1 MADITRR
8 HALKLSLAGASLAAG
23 LTPAQALVRIV
34 VTGGEFVPLP
44 IAIPTFSGLDTAL
57 GTDAARVVTDDLR
70 RSGLFAPLDAARF
83 PVLAGDI
90 ETTPAFTDWRNL
102 EVDALVMGQVTR
114 SGNQIRANVRL
125 WDVIAG
131 EQIFG
136 STYATDQ
143 SNWRRIAHIVSDAVY
158 AQLTGEGGYFDSRV
172 VYVAESGPK
181 ANRQKRLAMIDA
193 DGANLTYL
201 TDGRDLVLTPR
212 FSPDN
217 RMLGYVSYVAGNPQ
231 VFLLELGTGRQQ
243 QIGNIGQMTFAPRFS
258 PDGGRLAFS
267 VTNSGNTNLLVMDM
281 ASGRLGQLSA
291 SAAIDTS
298 PSFSP
303 DGTQV
308 AFESDRGGSQQIY
321 VMGATGGGAQRI
333 SFGEGIYST
342 PVWAPTGDLI
352 AFTRKNG
359 NDFSIGIM
367 RPDGT
372 GERILTT
379 SFHNEGPSWAPNG
392 RVLMFWRD
400 LGGTDGPRLF
410 SIDVWGR
417 NEQVLR
423 TETFASD
430 PAWSP
435 LLS

>member
-1 MADITRR
+1 MAEITRR

-34 VTGGEFVPLP
+34 VTGGEFEPLP
-44 IAIPTFSGLDTAL
+44 IAIPTFSGLDTLL

-70 RSGLFAPLDAARF
+70 RSGLFAPLDASRL
-83 PVLAGDI
+83 PVQAGDI
-90 ETTPAFTDWRNL
+90 SSTPSFAEWRNL
-102 EVDALVMGQVTR
+102 EADALVMGQVMR

-125 WDVIAG
+125 WDVVAG

-136 STYATDQ
+136 STYAADQ

-158 AQLTGEGGYFDSRV
+158 SELTGEGGYFDSRV

-193 DGANLTYL
+193 DGANLNYL
-201 TDGRDLVLTPR
+201 TDGRSLVLTPR

-217 RMLGYVSYVAGNPQ
+217 RLLSYVSYVAGNPQ

-243 QIGNIGQMTFAPRFS
+243 QIGNFGQMTFAPRFS
-258 PDGGRLAFS
+258 PDGGRLALS

-303 DGTQV
+303 DGNQV
-308 AFESDRGGSQQIY
+308 VFESDRGGSQQIY
-321 VMGATGGGAQRI
+321 VMGAAGGGAQRI

-359 NDFSIGIM
+359 NEFSIGIM

-379 SFHNEGPSWAPNG
+379 SFHNEGPTWAPNG
-392 RVLMFWRD
+392 RVLMFFRD
-400 LGGTDGPRLF
+400 LGGSDGPRLF
-410 SIDVWGR
+410 SIDIWGR
-417 NEQVLR
+417 NEQILR